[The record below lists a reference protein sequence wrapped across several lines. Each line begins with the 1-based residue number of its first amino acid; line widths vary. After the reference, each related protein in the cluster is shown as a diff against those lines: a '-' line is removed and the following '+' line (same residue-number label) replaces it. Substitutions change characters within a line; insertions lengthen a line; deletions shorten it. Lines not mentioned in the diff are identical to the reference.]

1 MAYTASDSK
10 FARERHRYPRF
21 YRMVPLTE
29 QVADGYVALIKQLQ
43 WKRVA
48 VISHD
53 DDFNINVSTSI
64 QSIIQDLVCKRSRF
78 HKMHFN

>member
-29 QVADGYVALIKQLQ
+29 QVADAYIALIKELN

-53 DDFNINVSTSI
+53 DDFNINVSLYI
-64 QSIIQDLVCKRSRF
+64 VHNLICKVTNS
-78 HKMHFN
+78 